1 MSRVKT
7 VAPEHVGNEILE
19 HSEIR
24 REDSL
29 VLVAGDDFVLV
40 KRARSSPFERFERLA
55 DETRERFQRLRRIS
69 SASSSRRRRSAS
81 TSSRWSQ

>member
-7 VAPEHVGNEILE
+7 VAPEHVGDEILE
-19 HSEIR
+19 HLEIR

-29 VLVAGDDFVLV
+29 VLVEGDDFVLV

-55 DETRERFQRLRRIS
+55 DKTRKRFQRLEIAPEDVEQAVKWARES
-69 SASSSRRRRSAS
+69 S
-81 TSSRWSQ
+81 